1 MFELKQYDVIGK
13 YLEEVINKN
22 YPSKRQFCIAYIKE
36 EGIEDYKDDDVI
48 RRMANRMTQITKGK
62 KAIQLKDLPIFTK
75 LLGVSC
81 EDILSAGTSR
91 TPLESRITNY
101 SIAFSKNEAEWKS
114 YIQREDRLILNP
126 DEYGKTA
133 IDYALE
139 FKNYDFLKFLVDKG
153 YIWFD
158 SRKDN
163 DYVLTFGAGTSIKR
177 RDPYRIDD
185 FLAYQIATEDKLRTD
200 LISLAIENE
209 DIKMLDK
216 LRAREITELY
226 YKIHFL
232 SFPDSDIKNHYNESM
247 IQQIAKSK
255 NQKVIQYFTEE
266 FDICDKVRYKD
277 GNERTHTF
285 MFPYLPELI
294 DMMIEYKNPYLDLV
308 LEKAIEHN
316 RKSYEKLRKS
326 IKGIIDNDV
335 IYSDGWKE
343 DIRFSNDGK
352 FLNFRYPFAEIVIT
366 NLVFAS
372 KKSEN
377 PEINFMLRQL
387 NTTYEK
393 IKSITEEDV
402 LQDGE

>member
-1 MFELKQYDVIGK
+1 MFKLRQNPEIGK
-13 YLEEVINKN
+13 YLDERIRKK
-22 YPSKRQFCIAYIKE
+22 YPSTRQFCVAYLE
-36 EGIEDYKDDDVI
+36 EEVGTDSVDNYAIGK
-48 RRMANRMTQITKGK
+48 MANRMSQIINGSKS
-62 KAIQLKDLPIFTK
+62 IQLKDLPIFTK
-75 LLGVSC
+75 LLDVSC

-91 TPLESRITNY
+91 TPLESRTTNY
-101 SIAFSKNEAEWKS
+101 SIAFSKNEAEWES
-114 YIQREDRLILNP
+114 YIKREDKLILNP

-163 DYVLTFGAGTSIKR
+163 DYVLTFGAGTKIKR
-177 RDPYRIDD
+177 DPLKIENPLEYR
-185 FLAYQIATEDKLRTD
+185 IATEDKLRTD

-266 FDICDKVRYKD
+266 FDICDKVKYKD
-277 GNERTHTF
+277 GNERTHIF

-308 LEKAIEHN
+308 LEKTIEHN

-326 IKGIIDNDV
+326 VKGIIDNDV
-335 IYSDGWKE
+335 IYNNGWKE

-352 FLNFRYPFAEIVIT
+352 FLNFRYPLANIVIT
-366 NLVFAS
+366 NLVFTS
-372 KKSEN
+372 KESEN

-387 NTTYEK
+387 NSTYEK
-393 IKSITEEDV
+393 IKSITEEDA